1 MGKIMENKDL
11 NLVFPSMAY
20 GTHEWPYDFIVL
32 TRLGGAITP
41 RNLYPQIM
49 QMESDQNRML
59 RRFPFV
65 KLLHECLL
73 SDLARGLRQ
82 PTIVARIRAIIIFYA
97 WADSKAEDIT
107 LDNVETIFS
116 AWTEALL
123 HRVKIKKDLKHMTAY
138 RYAKHLDLL
147 IARIQ
152 NTRSGPLHK
161 TRLSAESQKKRV
173 LGTQADKQNLQQSFE
188 YGHLLLELSESL
200 SYEAIIQ
207 PLPLIINLTSGQ
219 VLEEWSGYPKPIGPN
234 PEGSKEGKK
243 YRYRHRSKRTEAD
256 PSLKTRLPL
265 VNLRVEIE
273 ILIFIS
279 QTGLNLTQA
288 CKMKRGSFRYQTV
301 NGELDVYRV
310 FKGRKQGEVEFRIY
324 KEYRIIFERYLDWLD
339 QILSEDDERL
349 FPFFPKYQIPSIHFT
364 PSFHAIILRC
374 KQLGVKYFPPSALR
388 NTRSNWLLRKS
399 RNPNLT
405 AEMSQ
410 HTAKTL
416 IHVYEK
422 PHHQSAAAEISNFHR
437 SFEPVTIPPSPG
449 ACASLNLEFQQASDA
464 HKNSP
469 KADCINA
476 AGCLFCSFHRD
487 VDSFDYAWSLMTY
500 RTLKVREIEKFRGAR
515 SNIGMHPTKL
525 LVDRITERLERFS
538 LNSAAREDWKRE
550 AESRMR
556 EERYHPMFAG
566 IIELMETSIA

>member
-1 MGKIMENKDL
+1 MDNKDL
-11 NLVFPSMAY
+11 NLAFPCMAY
-20 GTHEWPYDFIVL
+20 GTHEWPYDFLVL
-32 TRLGGAITP
+32 TRLGGATTP
-41 RNLYPQIM
+41 RNMYPQMM
-49 QMESDQNRML
+49 QSKSDQNRTL
-59 RRFPFV
+59 RRLPLV
-65 KLLHECLL
+65 KLLHECIL
-73 SDLARGLRQ
+73 SDLARGIRQ
-82 PTIVARIRAIIIFYA
+82 PSVVSRIRSIIVFYT

-107 LDNVETIFS
+107 LDNLETIFE

-123 HRVKIKKDLKHMTAY
+123 HRVRITKDLKHMTAY
-138 RYAKHLDLL
+138 RYAKNLDSL

-152 NTRSGPLHK
+152 NARVGPLHN

-173 LGTQADKQNLQQSFE
+173 LGTQADKQNLQESFK
-188 YGHLLLELSESL
+188 YGHLLLELSDKL

-207 PLPLIINLTSGQ
+207 PLPLFIRLTNGQ
-219 VLEEWSGYPKPIGPN
+219 VLEEWSGYPKPVGPD
-234 PEGSKEGKK
+234 PEGSKEGEK
-243 YRYRHRSKRTEAD
+243 YRYRHRSKRTESD
-256 PSLKTRLPL
+256 TSLKTRKPL
-265 VNLRVEIE
+265 VNLRIEIE

-288 CKMKRGSFRYQTV
+288 CKMKRGTFRYQTV
-301 NGELDVYRV
+301 NDGLNVYRV

-324 KEYRIIFERYLDWLD
+324 KEYRIIFERYLGWLD
-339 QILSEDDERL
+339 QILSEEDERL
-349 FPFFPKYQIPSIHFT
+349 FPFFPKHQIPSIHFT

-388 NTRSNWLLRKS
+388 NTRANWILRKS

-422 PHHQSAAAEISNFHR
+422 PHHQSAAAEISKFHR
-437 SFEPVTIPPSPG
+437 SVEPVTTPPSPG
-449 ACASLNLEFQQASDA
+449 ACASLNLVFQQVSDA
-464 HKNSP
+464 HKDSP
-469 KADCINA
+469 QADCINA

-487 VDSFDYAWSLMTY
+487 VDSFDYTWALMTY
-500 RTLKVREIEKFRGAR
+500 RALKVREIEKFRGAQ
-515 SNIGMHPTKL
+515 SNIGVHPTKIL
-525 LVDRITERLERFS
+525 IDRITERLARFS
-538 LNSAAREDWKRE
+538 SNSVTREDWKRE

-566 IIELMETSIA
+566 IIELMEISFA

>member
-1 MGKIMENKDL
+1 MENKYLKLD
-11 NLVFPSMAY
+11 FPSMAY

-49 QMESDQNRML
+49 HRESDQTRTL
-59 RRFPFV
+59 RRLPFV
-65 KLLHECLL
+65 KLLHESIL

-82 PTIVARIRAIIIFYA
+82 PTIFSRIRAILIFYA

-107 LDNVETIFS
+107 YDNVDTIFS
-116 AWTEALL
+116 AWTEELL
-123 HRVKIKKDLKHMTAY
+123 HRVKVVKDLKHMTAY
-138 RYAKHLDLL
+138 RYAKVLDLY

-152 NTRSGPLHK
+152 NTRVGPLHK

-173 LGTQADKQNLQQSFE
+173 LGTQADKQNLQQSFD
-188 YGHLLLELSESL
+188 YGHLLLELSDKL
-200 SYEAIIQ
+200 SYESITQ
-207 PLPLIINLTSGQ
+207 PLPLFIHLTSGQ
-219 VLEEWSGYPKPIGPN
+219 VLEEWSGYPKPIGPR
-234 PEGSKEGKK
+234 PGTSKEGTK
-243 YRYRHRSKRTEAD
+243 YRYRHRSKRTDAD
-256 PSLKTRLPL
+256 LSLKTRLPL

-288 CKMKRGSFRYQTV
+288 CKMKRGTFRYQTV
-301 NGELDVYRV
+301 NHELDVFRV

-324 KEYRIIFERYLDWLD
+324 KEYRIIFERYLEWLD
-339 QILSEDDERL
+339 KILSEEDERL

-364 PSFHAIILRC
+364 PSFHAIIFRC

-388 NTRSNWLLRKS
+388 NTRANWILRRS
-399 RNPNLT
+399 RDPNLT

-437 SFEPVTIPPSPG
+437 SVESLTTPPSPG
-449 ACASLNLEFQQASDA
+449 ACASLSLEFLQVSDA
-464 HKNSP
+464 HKDSP
-469 KADCINA
+469 QADCINA

-500 RTLKVREIEKFRGAR
+500 RALKVREIERFRGAR
-515 SNIGMHPTKL
+515 SNIGEHPTKL
-525 LVDRITERLERFS
+525 LIDRITERLERFS
-538 LNSAAREDWKRE
+538 LGSATRKDWKHE
-550 AESRMR
+550 AEIRIR
-556 EERYHPMFAG
+556 EERFHPMFAG
-566 IIELMETSIA
+566 IIELMEISFA